1 MEHEMIL
8 FSDTQCEA
16 CNNLSMNN
24 YPATF
29 NGGHQC
35 RVFQEEGCRHR
46 RVHSVSHIAYPESLR
61 SPSTG
66 RAMSCSPMR
75 SHSTQNSAVN
85 SPVGYSSVNQAS
97 KIYTPVI
104 PHELKMYSGSRGLY
118 GIHGIDMIRDR
129 LNVIKT
135 STCVHKTQS
144 KASLISS
151 ESDHS
156 MECASH
162 QSSQLDP
169 QAEEMYFCSNNS
181 TVSVG
186 SDTLPAM
193 NGRRKCGNAMEKVRN
208 HKVSVEFIQVRN
220 RLSFAKGVTR
230 FKPRGDY
237 CFFQMI

>member
-1 MEHEMIL
+1 M
-8 FSDTQCEA
+8 T
-16 CNNLSMNN
+16 N

-29 NGGHQC
+29 SPAQQC
-35 RVFQEEGCRHR
+35 LDFPDQGCRHR
-46 RVHSVSHIAYPESLR
+46 RVHSVSHIAYPEHLR
-61 SPSTG
+61 SPGTA

-85 SPVGYSSVNQAS
+85 SPVGYSATSQAS

-104 PHELKMYSGSRGLY
+104 PHELKMYSSSRGLY
-118 GIHGIDMIRDR
+118 GVHGIDMIRDR

-162 QSSQLDP
+162 LSGQVEQVG
-169 QAEEMYFCSNNS
+169 EEVYFCSNNS

-186 SDTLPAM
+186 SDTLPNM
-193 NGRRKCGNAMEKVRN
+193 NGRRKCGSATEKLRN
-208 HKVSVEFIQVRN
+208 HKVSIFVDVWLHA
-220 RLSFAKGVTR
+220 LSK
-230 FKPRGDY
+230 
-237 CFFQMI
+237 ILLL